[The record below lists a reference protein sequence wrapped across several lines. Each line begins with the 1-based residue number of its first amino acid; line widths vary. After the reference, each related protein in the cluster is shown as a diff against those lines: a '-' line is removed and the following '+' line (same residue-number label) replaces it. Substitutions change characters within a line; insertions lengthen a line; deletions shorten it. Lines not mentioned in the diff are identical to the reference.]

1 MEGEAPA
8 PGGGL
13 EPVPGGLGVLDE
25 GVELGKLA
33 LGQSSQ
39 LVADWRTGPAGGE
52 EVANLLEREAG
63 PLAGVDHGELS
74 QDLAAVAASAG
85 DPFGLWEHAD
95 RLVVANR
102 RRAPPDAPGDLTD
115 AQPLIGGSLRHVAA
129 VGHGLTS
136 SRLEHGR

>member
-1 MEGEAPA
+1 MEREALA

-13 EPVPGGLGVLDE
+13 EPVPGGLGVFDE
-25 GVELGKLA
+25 RVDLGELA
-33 LGQSSQ
+33 RGQSSQ
-39 LVADWRTGPAGGE
+39 LVAGWRTGPAGGE

-63 PLAGVDHGELS
+63 ALACVDDGELT

-102 RRAPPDAPGDLTD
+102 RRAPPDAPGDLAD
-115 AQPLIGGSLRHVAA
+115 GQPLIWGSVRDVATRVHWLDFESA
-129 VGHGLTS
+129 
-136 SRLEHGR
+136 